1 MPMRVVNYDGPF
13 VTPKVFELTCKLVR
27 ITDEVN
33 RLGVGDE
40 KVARD
45 ETLVDEFGDNVIE
58 AGTVKTDYKA
68 GRCVTKLHMLLEVL
82 EHLENDLKSVNALG
96 EASKTIKRLFLRI
109 QKADDLGDSLD
120 SLLIIDLSL
129 ASGPLG
135 YPIRCIAIRDVLL
148 GKPTLE
154 GRCHPKLDKFLNR
167 LIGRVPGPV
176 QVTEF
181 AQLVE
186 RGRKIL
192 HQILQDLGGVVATV
206 EQSMRNFLAVLFVFP
221 AI

>member
-1 MPMRVVNYDGPF
+1 M
-13 VTPKVFELTCKLVR
+13 
-27 ITDEVN
+27 
-33 RLGVGDE
+33 
-40 KVARD
+40 
-45 ETLVDEFGDNVIE
+45 
-58 AGTVKTDYKA
+58 
-68 GRCVTKLHMLLEVL
+68 
-82 EHLENDLKSVNALG
+82 
-96 EASKTIKRLFLRI
+96 RI
-109 QKADDLGDSLD
+109 QKTDDLGDSLD

-135 YPIRCIAIRDVLL
+135 HPIRCIAIRDVLL

-206 EQSMRNFLAVLFVFP
+206 EAKYAQLSSCALRLFCHLGS
-221 AI
+221 I